1 MSISVTRI
9 GVPAWAPFRAL
20 LCALTALALGACAT
34 APADPNAANESAAV
48 RGSDMWFVYLELGK
62 PSPGDKA
69 QMDAM
74 QRGHIANFQRLFG
87 EKKLIAAGPLSDP
100 AGTRRGI
107 VVVRAPERSALN
119 DYFKPDEYVREGY
132 LKLDAIPCVANK
144 PLSTEGIDSSAIEEV
159 RIVQLMR
166 NPALS
171 PADAAA
177 QRAAL
182 KGLVDRGVFGA
193 WYTMDSG
200 PVAEILFSRNKDDKA
215 LQTALAATPAVKAG
229 GGVAVW
235 AQWFSKGVLK

>member
-1 MSISVTRI
+1 MTSSWMTRI
-9 GVPAWAPFRAL
+9 GAL
-20 LCALTALALGACAT
+20 VALPCALFLAACAT
-34 APADPNAANESAAV
+34 VPGEPNAANESAAV
-48 RGSDMWFVYLELGK
+48 RGSDMWFVFLELGK
-62 PSPGDKA
+62 PSPSDRA
-69 QMDAM
+69 QMEAM

-87 EKKLIAAGPLSDP
+87 EKKLIAAGPLTDP
-100 AGTRRGI
+100 AGTKRGI

-119 DYFKPDEYVREGY
+119 DYFKPDDYVREGY

-144 PLSTEGIDSSAIEEV
+144 ALSTEGIDSSGVEEV

-166 NPALS
+166 SATALS
-171 PADAAA
+171 VADTAA

-229 GGVAVW
+229 AGVAVW
-235 AQWFSKGVLK
+235 GQWFSKGVLK

>member
-1 MSISVTRI
+1 
-9 GVPAWAPFRAL
+9 
-20 LCALTALALGACAT
+20 
-34 APADPNAANESAAV
+34 
-48 RGSDMWFVYLELGK
+48 MWFVFLELGK
-62 PSPGDKA
+62 PSPSDRA

-87 EKKLIAAGPLSDP
+87 EKKLIAAGPLTDP
-100 AGTRRGI
+100 AGTKRGI

-119 DYFKPDEYVREGY
+119 DYFKPDDYVREGY

-144 PLSTEGIDSSAIEEV
+144 ALSTEGVDSSGVEEV

-166 NPALS
+166 GANALS
-171 PADAAA
+171 VAETAA

-215 LQTALAATPAVKAG
+215 LQMALAATPAVKAG
-229 GGVAVW
+229 AGVAVW
-235 AQWFSKGVLK
+235 GQWFSKGVLK